1 MTVKKDPND
10 YENIDDKEIDI
21 NALNDELL
29 EADLL
34 MEDDF
39 CTNDG
44 DEKISDEDIDI
55 VVEIEDEEINNSIN
69 FDESESDLDVYFKYN
84 TNNHKLDGKHSLK
97 RDTILNG
104 KLNEPDMEDSS
115 YFVDFGVSDL
125 NVRETGDIP
134 MERGSVFE
142 DESRKGDELL
152 NKRKLAEDVYH
163 LLKTNTELD
172 FNAPRRKPNKMIF
185 NNYYK
190 MLLTSIDKQYSKSEI
205 FVELAYY
212 FTDNI
217 FNAYKLLDKK
227 YAMSIIMELKEK
239 GHLEN
244 LNDIKFM

>member
-21 NALNDELL
+21 NTLNDELL

-34 MEDDF
+34 MGEDF
-39 CTNDG
+39 CVDG
-44 DEKISDEDIDI
+44 EEKPQDEDVTI
-55 VVEIEDEEINNSIN
+55 EIEDEEINNSIN
-69 FDESESDLDVYFKYN
+69 FDESESDLDVYFKYS
-84 TNNHKLDGKHSLK
+84 TNNHKLDGKHSLR

-104 KLNEPDMEDSS
+104 KLNETDIEDSS
-115 YFVDFGVSDL
+115 YFVDYGISDI
-125 NVRETGDIP
+125 NFRETGDIQ
-134 MERGSVFE
+134 MESGSIFE

-152 NKRKLAEDVYH
+152 NKRKLAEDVYS

-172 FNAPRRKPNKMIF
+172 FNAPRRKPNKIIF

-190 MLLTSIDKQYSKSEI
+190 MLLINIDKQYSKSEI

-227 YAMSIIMELKEK
+227 YAMYIIMELKEK

-244 LNDIKFM
+244 LSDIKFM